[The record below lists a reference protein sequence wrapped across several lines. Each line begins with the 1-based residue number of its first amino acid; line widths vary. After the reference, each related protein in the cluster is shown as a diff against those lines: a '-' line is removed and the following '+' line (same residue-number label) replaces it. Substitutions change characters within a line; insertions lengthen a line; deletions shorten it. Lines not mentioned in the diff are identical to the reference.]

1 MNKIFVEDIDSQKD
15 LYLKDDTILIIDKSD
30 KKLSLKIEDDVTVFA
45 LILFSNI
52 NIVYDTCYNTKL
64 NIFTVDSSMSLDI
77 NLMKD
82 NIYFNY
88 FYSNINN
95 NDNNY
100 EVNINHLGSNITS
113 KITNHGIN
121 TENNKL
127 SYTINTIV
135 PKDYTNIKTSQDSKI
150 IVLKDNNAT
159 IKPNLL
165 IDNDDIEAS
174 HAAYIGKFNEEK
186 IFYLMTRGIDKNNA
200 TDLLVRSFL
209 IGDMNLS
216 YEQKEIILDNI
227 KKYWR

>member
-1 MNKIFVEDIDSQKD
+1 MNKIFVGDIDSQKD
-15 LYLKDDTILIIDKSD
+15 LCLKDDTILIIDKSN
-30 KKLSLKIEDDVTVFA
+30 KKIDIKIEKDITVFA

-64 NIFTVDSSMSLDI
+64 NIFTVDSSIYLDI

-82 NIYFNY
+82 NIDFNY
-88 FYSNINN
+88 FYSNINS

-100 EVNINHLGSNITS
+100 EVTINHFGSNITS
-113 KITNHGIN
+113 KTTNHGIN
-121 TENNKL
+121 TTNNKL

-135 PKDYTNIKTSQDSKI
+135 PKDCINIKTSQDSKI

-174 HAAYIGKFNEEK
+174 HAAYIGKFSEEK
-186 IFYLMTRGIDKNNA
+186 IFYLMTRGITKENA
-200 TDLLVRSFL
+200 TDLLVKSFL
-209 IGDMNLS
+209 VGDMDFS
-216 YEQKEIILDNI
+216 SEQMEIILDNI

>member
-1 MNKIFVEDIDSQKD
+1 MNKIFVGDIDSQKD
-15 LYLKDDTILIIDKSD
+15 LHLKDDTILIIDNSD

-52 NIVYDTCYNTKL
+52 NISYSTCYNTKL

-100 EVNINHLGSNITS
+100 EVNINHLGNNITS

-135 PKDYTNIKTSQDSKI
+135 PKDYTNVKTSQDSKI

-165 IDNDDIEAS
+165 IDNDDIEAN

-186 IFYLMTRGIDKNNA
+186 IFYLMTRGINKKNA

-209 IGDMNLS
+209 IGDMDLS
-216 YEQKEIILDNI
+216 YEQKEIVLDNI